1 MPSSYAELK
10 QRQRAERENHPEN
23 IGIRIHRALS
33 WLDRAERCEDEDG
46 RFIFLW
52 ISFNA
57 AYANDLND
65 MDQVPETHVF
75 NQFLKRLVDLD
86 KDKVLYNLVWSEF
99 TSSIRLLLNNEYVF
113 APFWDFQRGK
123 ITENR
128 WKAKFTTARRKANAA
143 LGKKQTTEVLAI
155 IFSRLYMLRN
165 QLVHGGATWNGS
177 VNRNQLRDGANF
189 LAKVVPLVIE
199 ILLDHPV
206 EVWGDAMYPVVD

>member
-10 QRQRAERENHPEN
+10 KRQRAERENYPEN

-65 MDQVPETHVF
+65 MDQMAETLVF

-86 KDKVLYNLVWSEF
+86 KDKVLYNLIWSEF
-99 TSSIRLLLNNEYVF
+99 AGSIRLLLNNEYVF

>member
-1 MPSSYAELK
+1 MPSSYEELK

-65 MDQVPETHVF
+65 MDQMAETLVF

-86 KDKVLYNLVWSEF
+86 KDKVLYNLIWSEF
-99 TSSIRLLLNNEYVF
+99 AGSIRLLLNNEYVF

-143 LGKKQTTEVLAI
+143 LGKKQTAKVLAI

-165 QLVHGGATWNGS
+165 QLVHGGATWDSS

>member
-1 MPSSYAELK
+1 MPYSYEELK
-10 QRQRAERENHPEN
+10 KRQRAERENHPEN

-33 WLDRAERCEDEDG
+33 WLDRAEQCEDEDG

-57 AYANDLND
+57 AYANDLSD
-65 MDQVPETHVF
+65 MDQMAETLVF

-86 KDKVLYNLVWSEF
+86 KDKVLYNLIWSEF
-99 TSSIRLLLNNEYVF
+99 AGSIRLLLNNEYVF

-165 QLVHGGATWNGS
+165 QLVHGGATWDSS

>member
-1 MPSSYAELK
+1 MPYSYEELK
-10 QRQRAERENHPEN
+10 KRQRAERENHPEN

-33 WLDRAERCEDEDG
+33 WLDRAEQCEDEDG

-57 AYANDLND
+57 AYANDLSD
-65 MDQVPETHVF
+65 MDQMAETLVF
-75 NQFLKRLVDLD
+75 NQFLERLVDLD
-86 KDKVLYNLVWSEF
+86 KDKVLYNLIWSEF
-99 TSSIRLLLNNEYVF
+99 AGSIRLLLNNEYVF

-128 WKAKFTTARRKANAA
+128 WKAKFTTARRDANRA
-143 LGKKQTTEVLAI
+143 LAKRDTAKVLAI
-155 IFSRLYMLRN
+155 VFSRLYMLRN
-165 QLVHGGATWNGS
+165 QLVHGGATWDSS

-206 EVWGDAMYPVVD
+206 EVWVDAMYPVVD